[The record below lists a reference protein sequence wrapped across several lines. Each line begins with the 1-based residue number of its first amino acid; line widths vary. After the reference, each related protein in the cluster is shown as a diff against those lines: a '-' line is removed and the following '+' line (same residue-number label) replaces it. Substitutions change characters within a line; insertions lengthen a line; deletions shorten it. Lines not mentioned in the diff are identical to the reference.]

1 MRVCKCKKNN
11 ESVKGKVRVGKGS
24 INDNERVKGK
34 V

>member
-11 ESVKGKVRVGKGS
+11 EREKGKVRVGKGS
-24 INDNERVKGK
+24 NDNERVKGK